1 MNTYKQLIPSLA
13 LASALMIAGCGS
25 QPSGT
30 AQAAGND
37 SNTTSSANGFASRD
51 SKSLLGKLLP
61 QHEPIVIPAGEPIS
75 IRLQNSISSAT
86 ANPGDNFSFVLTEP
100 LVVDGKTVAPTGAP
114 GVGRVVAARRSGRL
128 HNAGYLRVALAS
140 VTINGKQ
147 VPVET
152 SSVVIAGGNY
162 KKRNLSWIGGG
173 AGAGALIGALAGGP
187 KGALIGSAVG
197 AGAGTS
203 AAYATGK
210 KEVTLAAERRL
221 TFKLSHPLTLEM

>member
-1 MNTYKQLIPSLA
+1 MRIRYELTVLTLA
-13 LASALMIAGCGS
+13 AAVIAGCGS
-25 QPSGT
+25 QIAGNP
-30 AQAAGND
+30 QAANNDPNAATAPNEAAKND
-37 SNTTSSANGFASRD
+37 SKGLF
-51 SKSLLGKLLP
+51 GKLLP
-61 QHEPIVIPAGEPIS
+61 SDPIVVPAGEPIS

-86 ANPGDNFSFVLTEP
+86 ANPGDNFDFVLTEP
-100 LVVDGKTVAPTGAP
+100 LVVNGKTVAPAGAP
-114 GVGRVVAARRSGRL
+114 GIGRVVAARRSGRL

-140 VTINGKQ
+140 VLINGKQ

-152 SSVVIAGGNY
+152 SSVLMAGGKY

-173 AGAGALIGALAGGP
+173 AGAGALIGALAGGGQ
-187 KGALIGSAVG
+187 GALIGSAVG
-197 AGAGTS
+197 AGSGTA

>member
-1 MNTYKQLIPSLA
+1 MNTHKSLLISVLA
-13 LASALMIAGCGS
+13 LASALMAGCGS
-25 QPSGT
+25 QTSST

-37 SNTTSSANGFASRD
+37 PNTTAASSGFASHD

-61 QHEPIVIPAGEPIS
+61 QHEPIVVPAGEPIS
-75 IRLQNSISSAT
+75 IRLQNSISSAS
-86 ANPGDNFSFVLTEP
+86 ANAGDSFEFVLTEP
-100 LVVDGKTVAPTGAP
+100 LVVDGKTVAPAGAP
-114 GVGRVVAARRSGRL
+114 GQGRVVAARRSGRL

-140 VTINGKQ
+140 VMINGKQ

-152 SSVVIAGGNY
+152 SSVVLAGGNY

>member
-1 MNTYKQLIPSLA
+1 MKIRYELTSVLTLA
-13 LASALMIAGCGS
+13 AALIAGCGS
-25 QPSGT
+25 QIAGNP
-30 AQAAGND
+30 QAANND
-37 SNTTSSANGFASRD
+37 PNAAAAPNEVAKNE
-51 SKSLLGKLLP
+51 SKGLFGKLLP
-61 QHEPIVIPAGEPIS
+61 QSDPIVVPAGAPIS

-86 ANPGDNFSFVLTEP
+86 ANPGDDFDFVLTEP
-100 LVVDGKTVAPTGAP
+100 LVVNGKTVAPAGAP
-114 GVGRVVAARRSGRL
+114 GIGRVVAARRSGRL

-140 VTINGKQ
+140 VAINGKQ

-152 SSVVIAGGNY
+152 SSVLMAGGKY

-173 AGAGALIGALAGGP
+173 AGAGAVIGALAGGGQ
-187 KGALIGSAVG
+187 GALIGSAIG
-197 AGAGTS
+197 AGSGTA